1 MNHLIII
8 AHPRKKSFNHAILDT
23 VMESYRQEG
32 HEVVV
37 RDLYSI
43 GFQPAL
49 GPSEMLGGVE
59 EDVVQEQTYVSWADH
74 VVFIYPLWWAGMPA
88 ILKGYIDRVFS
99 YGFAYKYVKGVQTGL
114 LAGKWATL
122 IHTQNKS
129 LEEYEA
135 NGIEN
140 AMNVTIDKAIL
151 EYCGFTLNRHLVFD
165 SIVDS
170 TAEDRNDWL
179 AQLPRRM
186 YSPLRTNRR
195 RT

>member
-1 MNHLIII
+1 MNHLIIY

-23 VMESYRQEG
+23 VTESCRQEG

-99 YGFAYKYVKGVQTGL
+99 YGFAYKYVNGVQTRL
-114 LAGKWATL
+114 LAGKRATL

-129 LEEYEA
+129 QEEYEA

-140 AMNVTIDKAIL
+140 AMNLTIDKAIL

-170 TAEDRNDWL
+170 TTEERNDWL

-186 YSPLRTNRR
+186 YSPSTTNRR

>member
-1 MNHLIII
+1 MNHLIIY
-8 AHPRKKSFNHAILDT
+8 AHPRKKSFNHAILDMVT
-23 VMESYRQEG
+23 ESCRQEG

-43 GFQPAL
+43 SFQPAL

-99 YGFAYKYVKGVQTGL
+99 YGFAYKYVNGVQTGL
-114 LAGKWATL
+114 LAGKRATL

-140 AMNVTIDKAIL
+140 AMNLTIDKAIL

-165 SIVDS
+165 SIGDS
-170 TAEDRNDWL
+170 TTEERNDWL

-186 YSPLRTNRR
+186 YSPSTTYRR